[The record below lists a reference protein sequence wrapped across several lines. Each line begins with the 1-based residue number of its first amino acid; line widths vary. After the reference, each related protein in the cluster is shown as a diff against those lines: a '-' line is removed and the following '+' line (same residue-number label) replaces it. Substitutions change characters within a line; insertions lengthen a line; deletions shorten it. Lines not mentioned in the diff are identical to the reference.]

1 MLTGSHWC
9 QKKHWPRECRPFK
22 TAITMRDAR
31 TPAKPEREILL
42 TLYTPR
48 AGMLAG
54 SIIAGLND
62 EREEHASLAATY
74 AAAAP
79 LTISAKLE
87 PAKA

>member
-9 QKKHWPRECRPFK
+9 QKKHWPRECRRFK

-62 EREEHASLAATY
+62 EGGGAFSLPPSRQLRCGRCADNQREA
-74 AAAAP
+74 
-79 LTISAKLE
+79 
-87 PAKA
+87 